1 MQSKEV
7 YKRFNI
13 AGEIREGKYEDF
25 LKGKSVIL
33 FFPAS
38 SVRTQVT
45 FEKEKEFA
53 SNTAS
58 NYNLVYNARIELW

>member
-13 AGEIREGKYEDF
+13 TGEIRKGKYEDF

-33 FFPAS
+33 FFPVS
-38 SVRTQVT
+38 SVRTRVI
-45 FEKEKEFA
+45 FEKKKEFA